1 MLHVRV
7 EKDLNLSG
15 EGIWH
20 YCFVSKTLAFFKL
33 LNVHI
38 WICEVHV
45 NQTKSKTGLEKRTSG
60 GKGILMVFKTPRKN
74 EKAFRTRTEL

>member
-1 MLHVRV
+1 MRA

-15 EGIWH
+15 EGIW
-20 YCFVSKTLAFFKL
+20 YYYFISKTLAFFKL

-45 NQTKSKTGLEKRTSG
+45 NQTKAKLVWKRTSG
-60 GKGILMVFKTPRKN
+60 GKSLLMVFKTPRKN
-74 EKAFRTRTEL
+74 GKDPRIKTEL